1 MAGYGFDVCE
11 FGHRQAEKGIGTGRL
26 EEDAE
31 GFDAAGQLELFG
43 FDGDGVEDGRLGV
56 SADTQVEGAAP
67 IGFREL
73 PEAEVGLMGV

>member
-1 MAGYGFDVCE
+1 
-11 FGHRQAEKGIGTGRL
+11 
-26 EEDAE
+26 
-31 GFDAAGQLELFG
+31 
-43 FDGDGVEDGRLGV
+43 LGV